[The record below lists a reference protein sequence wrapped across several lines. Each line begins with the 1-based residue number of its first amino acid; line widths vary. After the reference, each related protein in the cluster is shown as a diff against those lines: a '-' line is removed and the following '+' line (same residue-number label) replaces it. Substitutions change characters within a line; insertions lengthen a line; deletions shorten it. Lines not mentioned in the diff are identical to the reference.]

1 MTEPIRWGI
10 LGTGGIASTFVT
22 DIQAAGLA
30 VSAVGSRRATRAE
43 EFAGRFGIA
52 RAHASYEALV
62 ADPEVDVIYVA
73 TPHPFHAEN
82 ALMAIAHGK
91 HVLVEKPFT
100 LNAAEAERV
109 LTAAD
114 EAGVA
119 LLEAMWSRF
128 LPQMVR
134 IREIIASGTLGD
146 VRTVLADHQQLLP
159 SDPSHRLQSPELGG
173 GALLDLAI
181 YPVSLGVD
189 LLGLPTGVLAHASM
203 TATGVDRQT
212 AIILEHE
219 GGRQSVSHSALDTAG
234 PVRAAIVGTL
244 ARIEIDRTW
253 YAPTTFRVID
263 PDGRVLESFE
273 PASGEQGMRYEAL
286 ELERMIRAGERES
299 PVLPHAET
307 LAIMR
312 TLDDIRARIGLRYP
326 GE

>member
-10 LGTGGIASTFVT
+10 LGTGGIAATFVT
-22 DIQAAGLA
+22 DIQAAGLT
-30 VSAVGSRRATRAE
+30 VSAVGSRRAASAE
-43 EFAGRFGIA
+43 EFAGRFGFA
-52 RAHASYEALV
+52 RAHASYEALA

-82 ALMAIAHGK
+82 ALLAISHGK

-134 IREIIASGTLGD
+134 IREIIAAGTLGD

-253 YAPTTFRVID
+253 YAPSTFRVID

-273 PASGEQGMRYEAL
+273 PESGEQGMRYEAF
-286 ELERMIRAGERES
+286 EIERMIRAGERES

-312 TLDDIRARIGLRYP
+312 TLDEIRSRIGLRYP

>member
-10 LGTGGIASTFVT
+10 LGTGGIAATFVT
-22 DIQAAGLA
+22 DIQAAGLE
-30 VSAVGSRRATRAE
+30 VSAVGSRRASSAE
-43 EFAGRFGIA
+43 EFAGRFSIA
-52 RAHASYEALV
+52 RAHSSYEALV
-62 ADPEVDVIYVA
+62 ADPEVDVVYVA

-82 ALMAIAHGK
+82 ALLAIAHGK

-109 LTAAD
+109 LTAAAD
-114 EAGVA
+114 AGVA

-134 IREIIASGTLGD
+134 IREIIAAGTLGD
-146 VRTVLADHQQLLP
+146 VRSVLADHQQLLP

-273 PASGEQGMRYEAL
+273 PASGEQGMRYEAF

-312 TLDDIRARIGLRYP
+312 TLDDIRSRIGLRYP

>member
-10 LGTGGIASTFVT
+10 LGTGGIAATFVT
-22 DIQAAGLA
+22 DIQAAGLT
-30 VSAVGSRRATRAE
+30 VSAVGSRRAASAE

-82 ALMAIAHGK
+82 ALLAISHGK

-109 LTAAD
+109 LIAAD

-134 IREIIASGTLGD
+134 IREIIAAGTLGD

-189 LLGLPTGVLAHASM
+189 LLGLPTGLLAHASM

-263 PDGRVLESFE
+263 PDGRVLERFAPE
-273 PASGEQGMRYEAL
+273 SGEQGMRYEAF

-312 TLDDIRARIGLRYP
+312 TLDEIRSRIGLRYP